1 MPHHI
6 VVEPRALADIQQ
18 AIDYYDEQQIGL
30 GNKFATTLEKYFNT
44 ISKNPCY
51 QIRYNNVRCL
61 PLKKFPFMI
70 HYCMEEKIRTVF
82 VVSVFHTSKK
92 HNELI

>member
-1 MPHHI
+1 MPYSI

-18 AIDYYDEQQIGL
+18 AIDYYDEQQEGL
-30 GNKFATTLEKYFNT
+30 AGKFIDTLEKYFST
-44 ISKNPCY
+44 IGKNPFY
-51 QIRYNNVRCL
+51 QIRYNKVRCL

-70 HYCMEEKIRTVF
+70 HYFIDEKIKTAF
-82 VVSVFHTSKK
+82 IVSVFHTSKK